1 MTQRGR
7 IAAEKI
13 PARLVVVCAAALI
26 FLCPLFSAP
35 AAGAQSLHAQA
46 KTQYNKAQQMRQSLE
61 AKPQDNRTLA
71 EYKKVVAAY
80 RRVYLLTSSAPETTL
95 ALQAVAQLYRDM
107 GDDFDQEYYQ
117 SSIVTYKFLISQY
130 PTSKLRSD
138 ALFQIGKIQKDDL
151 GDTAEAKDAFKQ
163 YLQRFP
169 HAEQSDDARDEL
181 KELASMPAKPATD
194 SASAA
199 GLTRASQERRIVG
212 DAPPAATSSGTSSGP
227 SPRVASGAA
236 ETTSDANDNG
246 DAESSEAAETPKK
259 GEPSSVTAI
268 RTWNA
273 DDYTRVV
280 VDLNGAVK
288 YQAARIKNPDRI
300 YFDLYQ
306 AHLGHSL
313 TDKELAVPNGFLK
326 SVRVAQNKSGI
337 VRLVLDVRS
346 IEGYSAFLLPNP
358 YRLVIDVHGTAQT
371 ISAKNSAPAVVAPG
385 RLAGDRPTVSAG
397 PSLAATEKVE
407 VSSAAGAG
415 TLEEGESSG
424 KPNSANAD
432 SAHASHAGRNNRTLP
447 AGPLL
452 ADKPTRDGA
461 RSLTRTLGLKI
472 NRIVID
478 PGHGGHDTGT
488 IGPHGVLEKN
498 ICLDVALRLG
508 NLIQQKLPG
517 AEVVYTRKTDV
528 FIPLEERTAIAN
540 QAGADLFLSIHANSS
555 HDEGAR
561 GIETYYLN
569 FTSSPEA
576 LETASRE
583 NAVSNASIHELQ
595 DLIKKIAR
603 NDKIEESQELATD
616 IQSSL
621 TTQLRQISTAER
633 NRGVKKAPFVV
644 LIGADMPSVLAEISF
659 LSNPTDERMLRKG
672 AQRQRIAQGLFR
684 GVENYLSSLNSLNYD
699 RRKPTLVSD
708 RQTPAAAAGSR
719 EQR

>member
-1 MTQRGR
+1 MTQRGQVPVKHCSVW
-7 IAAEKI
+7 IAA
-13 PARLVVVCAAALI
+13 VCAVSLAL
-26 FLCPLFSAP
+26 FFFVLCAP
-35 AAGAQSLHAQA
+35 GTRAQSRHSQA
-46 KTQYNKAQQMRQSLE
+46 KTQYDKAQQMRQALE
-61 AKPQDNRTLA
+61 AEPQDSRTLS
-71 EYKKVVAAY
+71 EYKKVVTAY
-80 RRVYLLTSSAPETTL
+80 RRVYLITASAPETTL

-107 GDDFDQEYYQ
+107 GNDFDREYYQ
-117 SSIVTYKFLISQY
+117 SSIVTYKFLVSQY
-130 PTSKLRSD
+130 PTSKFRSD
-138 ALFQIGKIQKDDL
+138 ALFQIGAIQKDDL
-151 GDTAEAKDAFKQ
+151 GDIAEAKDAFTQ
-163 YLQRFP
+163 FLQRFP
-169 HAEQSDDARDEL
+169 HSEQAADARKEL
-181 KELASMPAKPATD
+181 NELASMPAKPAGD
-194 SASAA
+194 SARAA
-199 GLTRASQERRIVG
+199 ESTKANQERRIVG
-212 DAPPAATSSGTSSGP
+212 DAPAPKPVSAT
-227 SPRVASGAA
+227 
-236 ETTSDANDNG
+236 EQTTSDTSDSG
-246 DAESSEAAETPKK
+246 DAKSDETADATKK
-259 GEPSSVTAI
+259 GEASSVTAI

-288 YQAARIKNPDRI
+288 YQSARIKNPDRI

-313 TDKELAVPNGFLK
+313 TDKELAVQNGFLR
-326 SVRVAQNKSGI
+326 SVRVAQNKSGT

-358 YRLVIDVHGTAQT
+358 YRLVIDVHGAVTDA
-371 ISAKNSAPAVVAPG
+371 SAKNPAPTVTGPAT
-385 RLAGDRPTVSAG
+385 LAGDRPAASAT
-397 PSLAATEKVE
+397 PSTAATEKVE
-407 VSSAAGAG
+407 VSSTSEDSDSNG
-415 TLEEGESSG
+415 
-424 KPNSANAD
+424 PNPANAIAKHSD
-432 SAHASHAGRNNRTLP
+432 RADRNMSSTSLLP
-447 AGPLL
+447 
-452 ADKPTRDGA
+452 DKPTHDGA

-472 NRIVID
+472 SRIVID

-488 IGPHGVLEKN
+488 IGPHGLLEKN
-498 ICLDVALRLG
+498 VCLDVALRLG
-508 NLIQQKLPG
+508 KLIHQKLPS
-517 AEVVYTRKTDV
+517 AQVIYTRNTDV
-528 FIPLEERTAIAN
+528 FVPLEERTAIAN
-540 QAGADLFLSIHANSS
+540 QAGADLFISIHANSS
-555 HDEGAR
+555 HDDQAR

-621 TTQLRQISTAER
+621 TSQLRQISTAER

-659 LSNPTDERMLRKG
+659 LSNPTDERMLQKP

-684 GVENYLSSLNSLNYD
+684 GVESYLSSLNSLNYD

-708 RQTPAAAAGSR
+708 RQGAPATTTAR

>member
-7 IAAEKI
+7 IPVKI
-13 PARLVVVCAAALI
+13 FPVWLAAACAVSLA
-26 FLCPLFSAP
+26 LFFVLFCAP
-35 AAGAQSLHAQA
+35 GARAQSLHAQA
-46 KTQYNKAQQMRQSLE
+46 KMQYAKAQQMRQALE
-61 AKPQDNRTLA
+61 VEPQDNRTLS

-80 RRVYLLTSSAPETTL
+80 RRVYLLTASAPETTL

-107 GDDFDQEYYQ
+107 GDNFDQEYYQ
-117 SSIVTYKFLISQY
+117 SSIVTYKFLVSQY

-138 ALFQIGKIQKDDL
+138 ALFQIGEIQKDDL
-151 GDTAEAKDAFKQ
+151 ADKTEAKDAFTQ
-163 YLQRFP
+163 FLQRFP
-169 HAEQSDDARDEL
+169 HSEQAADARKEL
-181 KELASMPAKPATD
+181 RELASMPAKPADD
-194 SASAA
+194 SARAA
-199 GLTRASQERRIVG
+199 ESTRANQERRIVG
-212 DAPPAATSSGTSSGP
+212 DSPAPKA
-227 SPRVASGAA
+227 VAAA
-236 ETTSDANDNG
+236 EETASDTNDNG
-246 DAESSEAAETPKK
+246 DAKSNDTADAPKNGEA
-259 GEPSSVTAI
+259 SSVTAI

-288 YQAARIKNPDRI
+288 YQSARIKNPDRI

-306 AHLGHSL
+306 AHLGHLL
-313 TDKELAVPNGFLK
+313 TDKELAVQNGFLK
-326 SVRVAQNKSGI
+326 SVRVAQNKSGT

-346 IEGYSAFLLPNP
+346 IQGYSAFLLPNP
-358 YRLVIDVHGTAQT
+358 YRLVIDVHGTVTDA
-371 ISAKNSAPAVVAPG
+371 SAKNSAPAVIAP
-385 RLAGDRPTVSAG
+385 RALAGDRPTASAAPL
-397 PSLAATEKVE
+397 PSATEKVE
-407 VSSAAGAG
+407 VSSTAENSDPGG
-415 TLEEGESSG
+415 
-424 KPNSANAD
+424 PNPANAVARRSD
-432 SAHASHAGRNNRTLP
+432 RADRNMSSASLLP
-447 AGPLL
+447 
-452 ADKPTRDGA
+452 DKPTRDGA

-472 NRIVID
+472 SRIVID

-488 IGPHGVLEKN
+488 IGPHGLLEKN
-498 ICLDVALRLG
+498 VCLDVALRLG
-508 NLIQQKLPG
+508 NLIHRKLPG
-517 AEVVYTRKTDV
+517 AQVIYTRKTDV
-528 FIPLEERTAIAN
+528 FVPLEERTAIAN
-540 QAGADLFLSIHANSS
+540 QAGADLFISIHANSS
-555 HDEGAR
+555 HDEQAR

-621 TTQLRQISTAER
+621 TSQLRQVSTAER

-659 LSNPTDERMLRKG
+659 LSNPTDERMLQKP

-684 GVENYLSSLNSLNYD
+684 GVESYLSSLNSLNYD

-708 RQTPAAAAGSR
+708 RQGAPATTTAR

>member
-7 IAAEKI
+7 VPVRIFPVWLAA
-13 PARLVVVCAAALI
+13 ACAASLAL
-26 FLCPLFSAP
+26 FFVAFCAP
-35 AAGAQSLHAQA
+35 DARAQSLHAQA
-46 KTQYNKAQQMRQSLE
+46 KMQYAKAQQMHQALE
-61 AKPQDNRTLA
+61 AEPQDNRTLS

-80 RRVYLLTSSAPETTL
+80 RRVYLLTASAPETTL

-117 SSIVTYKFLISQY
+117 SSVVTYKFLVSQY

-138 ALFQIGKIQKDDL
+138 ALFQIGEIQKDDL
-151 GDTAEAKDAFKQ
+151 GDKTEAKDAFTQ
-163 YLQRFP
+163 FLQRFP
-169 HAEQSDDARDEL
+169 HSEQATDARKEL
-181 KELASMPAKPATD
+181 KELVSMPAKPAGD
-194 SASAA
+194 SARAA
-199 GLTRASQERRIVG
+199 ESTRANQERRIVG
-212 DAPPAATSSGTSSGP
+212 DAPAPKAAS
-227 SPRVASGAA
+227 AA
-236 ETTSDANDNG
+236 EETANNTGDNG
-246 DAESSEAAETPKK
+246 DAKSNDTVDAPKQGEA
-259 GEPSSVTAI
+259 SSVTAI

-288 YQAARIKNPDRI
+288 YQSARIKNPDRI

-306 AHLGHSL
+306 AHLGHLL
-313 TDKELAVPNGFLK
+313 TDKELAVQNGFLK
-326 SVRVAQNKSGI
+326 SVRVAQNKSGT

-346 IEGYSAFLLPNP
+346 IQGYSAFLLPNP
-358 YRLVIDVHGTAQT
+358 YRLVIDVHGTVMDA
-371 ISAKNSAPAVVAPG
+371 SAKNSTAVVTAP
-385 RLAGDRPTVSAG
+385 RTLAGDRPAAS
-397 PSLAATEKVE
+397 ATERVE
-407 VSSAAGAG
+407 VSSTSENSDSGGPNPANAGARH
-415 TLEEGESSG
+415 
-424 KPNSANAD
+424 AD
-432 SAHASHAGRNNRTLP
+432 HASRVMP
-447 AGPLL
+447 SGPLL

-472 NRIVID
+472 SRIVID

-488 IGPHGVLEKN
+488 IGPHGLLEKN
-498 ICLDVALRLG
+498 VCLDVALRLG
-508 NLIQQKLPG
+508 KLIHQKLPS
-517 AEVVYTRKTDV
+517 AQVIYTRKTDV
-528 FIPLEERTAIAN
+528 FVPLEERTAIAN
-540 QAGADLFLSIHANSS
+540 QANADLFISIHANSS
-555 HDEGAR
+555 HDEQAR

-621 TTQLRQISTAER
+621 TSQLRQVSTAER

-659 LSNPTDERMLRKG
+659 LSNPIDERMLQKP

-684 GVENYLSSLNSLNYD
+684 GVESYLSSLNSLNYD
-699 RRKPTLVSD
+699 RRKATLVSD
-708 RQTPAAAAGSR
+708 RQGAPATAAAQ